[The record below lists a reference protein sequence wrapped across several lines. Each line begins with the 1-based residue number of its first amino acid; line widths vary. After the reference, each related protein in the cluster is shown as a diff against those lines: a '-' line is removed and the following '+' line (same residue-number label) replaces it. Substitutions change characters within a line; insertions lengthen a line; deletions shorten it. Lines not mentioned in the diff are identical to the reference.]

1 MDKFTLLRPH
11 VKDLGGFEVRR
22 LLPGHPHK
30 MVGPFIFFDHMGPAR
45 LAPGTGVDVRPHPHI
60 GLATVTYLFEGA
72 FMHRDSLGNV
82 QRIEPG
88 AVNWMTAGHG
98 IVHSERSPDDERP
111 AGPRLHGIQTWVA
124 LPREHERVEPSFSHH
139 PKETIPLITLPGAY
153 LHLIAGT
160 AFGRTSPTPTYSP
173 MFYLAAE
180 MEAGAALE
188 LPLEH
193 EERAVYV
200 VSGDVEVADTPVA
213 VRHMAVAPAAEHVR
227 VCARSAARVLLVG
240 GAAMDGDRHIW
251 WNFVASSRE
260 LMDAAAERW
269 KAGGFPPVPGE
280 TEFIPLPE
288 ERTPRTTFVP

>member
-1 MDKFTLLRPH
+1 VLTLLKPH
-11 VKDLGGFEVRR
+11 TKDIGGFEVRR

-45 LAPGTGVDVRPHPHI
+45 LAPDAGVDVRPHPHI

-72 FMHRDSLGNV
+72 LMHRDSLGTV

-98 IVHSERSPDDERP
+98 IVHSERSPDSDRP

-124 LPREHERVEPSFSHH
+124 LPKAHEHAEPAFSHH
-139 PKETIPLITLPGAY
+139 PKDTIPLITLPGAY

-180 MEAGAALE
+180 LEAGAAFE

-193 EERAVYV
+193 EERGVYV
-200 VSGDVEVADTPVA
+200 VSGDAEVSDTPLPARHLA
-213 VRHMAVAPAAEHVR
+213 VVPPAAPVR
-227 VCARSAARVLLVG
+227 VCARTPARLMLIG
-240 GAAMDGDRHIW
+240 GTAMDGDRHIW
-251 WNFVASSRE
+251 WNFVASARE
-260 LMDAAAERW
+260 LIDAAAERW
-269 KAGGFPPVPGE
+269 KSGGFPPVPGE

-288 ERTPRTTFVP
+288 DRAPRTTFVP